1 MDDET
6 DTTDEAMMRRALAL
20 AAQGRGLVSPNPM
33 VGAVLV
39 RDGRVVGEGWHDGPG
54 NPHAEIHALRA
65 AGDLA
70 RSATLYVTLEPCDH
84 HGRTP
89 PCTNA
94 ILDAGITRVV
104 AAGRDPNP
112 AVDGRGFERLR
123 AAGVEVN
130 AGVLETEAERLN
142 EAFAKHVRTGLPF
155 VVLKMAATLDG
166 KVAARDGSSRWITGE
181 RARAEVHRMRGAAD
195 AILVGAGTA
204 LADDPSV
211 TVRDPEYRG
220 RPVLRV
226 LADAG
231 GRVPPTAKLFSE
243 EAPTLVATT
252 EAAPE
257 VRRRAWAD
265 TGAEVVVFDPAGAGV
280 PLDALFA
287 HLGKR
292 DIQLVLME
300 GGPTLAWSAVR
311 DGLVDRL
318 VLFLAPKLV
327 GGTGAPGILG
337 GEGLA
342 PIARALDVEIEDV
355 ALVGPDIK
363 VEARV
368 HRDR

>member
-1 MDDET
+1 MVGD
-6 DTTDEAMMRRALAL
+6 TDEALMRRALAL
-20 AAQGRGLVSPNPM
+20 AANGKGLVSPNPL
-33 VGAVLV
+33 VGAVV
-39 RDGRVVGEGWHDGPG
+39 EHDGQVVGEGWHDGPG

-70 RSATLYVTLEPCDH
+70 CGATLYVTLEPCDH

-94 ILDAGITRVV
+94 ILEAGVARVV
-104 AAGRDPNP
+104 AAARDPNP
-112 AVDGRGFERLR
+112 IVDGRGFDRLR
-123 AAGVEVN
+123 SAGVDVV
-130 AGVLETEAERLN
+130 AGVLEAEAERLN
-142 EAFAKHVRTGLPF
+142 EAFATHVRTGLPF

-166 KVAARDGSSRWITGE
+166 KVAARDGSSRWITGPE
-181 RARAEVHRMRGAAD
+181 ARAEVHRMRAAAD
-195 AILVGAGTA
+195 ALLVGAGTA
-204 LADDPSV
+204 MADDPSL
-211 TVRDPEYRG
+211 TVRDPGYRG

-226 LADAG
+226 LADAR
-231 GRVPPTAKLFSE
+231 GRVRPTARLFSD

-252 EAAPE
+252 EMAPDE
-257 VRRRAWAD
+257 RRREWSRA
-265 TGAEVVVFDPAGAGV
+265 GAEVVVFDPADGGV

-287 HLGKR
+287 DLGKR
-292 DIQLVLME
+292 EVQLVLLE

-311 DGLVDRL
+311 EGLVDTV

-327 GGTGAPGILG
+327 GGAGAPGILG

-342 PIARALDVEIEDV
+342 PIAEALDVEIVDV
-355 ALVGPDIK
+355 ARVGPDIK

>member
-1 MDDET
+1 MDDEAT
-6 DTTDEAMMRRALAL
+6 MRRALAL
-20 AAQGRGLVSPNPM
+20 AARGRGLVSPNPL
-33 VGAVLV
+33 VGAVVV

-54 NPHAEIHALRA
+54 NPHAEVHALRS
-65 AGDLA
+65 AGALA
-70 RSATLYVTLEPCDH
+70 RGATLYVTLEPCDH

-94 ILDAGITRVV
+94 LLEAGVARVV
-104 AAGRDPNP
+104 AGARDPNP
-112 AVDGRGFERLR
+112 VVDGLGFARLR
-123 AAGVEVN
+123 EGGVEVTT
-130 AGVLETEAERLN
+130 GVLEAEAERLN
-142 EAFAKHVRTGLPF
+142 EAFAKHVRTGMPW

-181 RARAEVHRMRGAAD
+181 EARAEVHRMRGGAD
-195 AILVGAGTA
+195 ALVVGAGTA
-204 LADDPSV
+204 LADDPAL
-211 TVRDPEYRG
+211 TARDPEYRG

-226 LADAG
+226 LVDG
-231 GRVPPTAKLFSE
+231 RGRVPATARLFSH

-252 EAAPE
+252 EAAVE
-257 VRRRAWAD
+257 ERRRDWAEA
-265 TGAEVVVFDPAGAGV
+265 GAEVVVLDASDAAEGTV
-280 PLDALFA
+280 PLEALFA

-292 DIQLVLME
+292 DVQRVLME

-311 DGLVDRL
+311 GGLVDAL

-327 GGTGAPGILG
+327 GGTEAPGILG

-342 PIARALDVEIEDV
+342 PIAEALDVEIVEV
-355 ALVGPDIK
+355 ALVGRDIK